1 MRYSLLT
8 LGLLIPSLGLA
19 APGRT
24 VDIRV
29 VDETGKPV
37 NQAQVLVHSGK
48 ENDLSDGGRAGF
60 KVLTDTEGRWSHEF
74 KPKWGLENIQVFLHE
89 DNPQREVYPI
99 WLEKFISYHR
109 QEASYDLTLPRI
121 IHPVNL
127 KAKIDS
133 MNYLG
138 VTSDDLKYTPHQI
151 TPGTPTGFDLD
162 VMQWLPPHGDGK
174 RADFEVSVKSVQLGW
189 QISERDLAW
198 HRQMKELSNDEIA
211 QRYGIWKRT
220 ATITFPRPG
229 DGILRS
235 PQFWPYCK
243 LKMPHRAP
251 EEGYLRELLLTEV
264 EERSEATPDYKKL
277 QHPHYSG
284 YYLRVRSKLDGAG
297 NVVSANYAKFML
309 PRVGIYGFGAIFFFN
324 PNENDTNLEYSGNN
338 LLWPRPEGESIFSRP
353 PAPPL
358 LDIRE
363 H

>member
-1 MRYSLLT
+1 MRYPLLT
-8 LGLLIPSLGLA
+8 LGLLLPLIGLA
-19 APGRT
+19 VPRRT

-37 NQAQVLVHSGK
+37 HQAQVLVHSGK
-48 ENDLSDGGRAGF
+48 ENDLSDAGRAGF

-174 RADFEVSVKSVQLGW
+174 RADFEVSVTSVQVGW
-189 QISERDLAW
+189 EISEGLLA
-198 HRQMKELSNDEIA
+198 HKIAMKRGTREELA
-211 QRYGIWKRT
+211 KQFGIWKRT

-229 DGILRS
+229 DGIIRS
-235 PQFWPYCK
+235 HQFWPYCK

-251 EEGYLRELLLTEV
+251 EEGYLRELLLTE
-264 EERSEATPDYKKL
+264 EEELSEATPDYKQL

>member
-1 MRYSLLT
+1 MRYPPLA
-8 LGLLIPSLGLA
+8 LGLLLPLLGLS

-29 VDETGKPV
+29 VDETGKPIRG
-37 NQAQVLVHSGK
+37 AQVLVHCGK
-48 ENDLSDGGRAGF
+48 ENDVSENGRTGF
-60 KVLTDTEGRWSHEF
+60 QELTDADGRWSHQF
-74 KPKWGLENIQVFLHE
+74 KPKWGLHNIQVFLHE
-89 DNPQREVYPI
+89 DDPQREVYPV
-99 WLEKFISYHR
+99 WLEKFISYH
-109 QEASYDLTLPRI
+109 QEKMSYDLTLPRI
-121 IHPVNL
+121 VHPVNL
-127 KAKIDS
+127 KAKTDS
-133 MNYLG
+133 MNYLA
-138 VTSDDLKYTPHQI
+138 VTTDDGKYTPQQI

-189 QISERDLAW
+189 RISEGDLAW
-198 HRQMKELSNDEIA
+198 YRQMKELSEAEIA
-211 QRYGIWKRT
+211 QRYGIWKKT
-220 ATITFPRPG
+220 AIITFPRPG
-229 DGILRS
+229 DGIIRS

-251 EEGYLRELLLTEV
+251 QEGYRREWVLN
-264 EERSEATPDYKKL
+264 EEEELSEETPDYKQL

-284 YYLRVRSKLDGAG
+284 YFLRVRSKLDGAG

-324 PNENDTNLEYSGNN
+324 PTENDTNLEYSGSN
-338 LLWPRPEGESIFSRP
+338 LLWPRPEGETIFSRP
-353 PAPPL
+353 PTPPL

>member
-1 MRYSLLT
+1 MRHPLLT
-8 LGLLIPSLGLA
+8 LGLLLPSLGFA

-37 NQAQVLVHSGK
+37 HQAQVLVHSGK

-99 WLEKFISYHR
+99 WLEKFISYRR

-174 RADFEVSVKSVQLGW
+174 RADFEISVTSTQVGW
-189 QISERDLAW
+189 EISEGLLA
-198 HRQMKELSNDEIA
+198 HKIAMKRGTREELA
-211 QRYGIWKRT
+211 KQFGIWKRT
-220 ATITFPRPG
+220 ATIIFPHPG
-229 DGILRS
+229 DGIIRS

-251 EEGYLRELLLTEV
+251 EEGYLRELVLTEV

-297 NVVSANYAKFML
+297 NVVSANYAKMML
-309 PRVGIYGFGAIFFFN
+309 PQIDINGFGATFFFN
-324 PNENDTNLEYSGNN
+324 PTENDTNLEYSGVN
-338 LLWPRPEGESIFSRP
+338 LLPRPKDSKGEPMHDFNEVGYTNR
-353 PAPPL
+353 
-358 LDIRE
+358 
-363 H
+363 

>member
-1 MRYSLLT
+1 MANRPLA
-8 LGLLIPSLGLA
+8 LGLLLPLIGLA

-37 NQAQVLVHSGK
+37 PQAQVLVHSGK
-48 ENDLSDGGRAGF
+48 ENDLSDAGRAGF
-60 KVLTDTEGRWSHEF
+60 KVLTDVDGRWSHTF

-109 QEASYDLTLPRI
+109 DKASYELTLPRI

-174 RADFEVSVKSVQLGW
+174 RADFEVSVTGTQVGW
-189 QISERDLAW
+189 TISEERLA
-198 HRQMKELSNDEIA
+198 HKIAMKRGTREELA
-211 QRYGIWKRT
+211 KQFGIWKRT

-229 DGILRS
+229 DGIIRS

-251 EEGYLRELLLTEV
+251 EEGYLRELLLTE
-264 EERSEATPDYKKL
+264 EEELSEATPDYKQL

>member
-1 MRYSLLT
+1 MANRLLT
-8 LGLLIPSLGLA
+8 LGLLLPSLGFS

-37 NQAQVLVHSGK
+37 PQAQVLVHSGK
-48 ENDLSDGGRAGF
+48 ENDLSDAGRAGF
-60 KVLTDTEGRWSHEF
+60 KVLTDADGRWSHTF

-127 KAKIDS
+127 KAKVKGMD
-133 MNYLG
+133 YTYKRRVDG
-138 VTSDDLKYTPHQI
+138 TSEDLSTPL
-151 TPGTPTGFDLD
+151 GTPIGFDLD

-198 HRQMKELSNDEIA
+198 HRQMKELSDDEIG
-211 QRYGIWKRT
+211 QRYGIWKRM
-220 ATITFPRPG
+220 ATITFPHQG
-229 DGILRS
+229 DGIIRS
-235 PQFWPYCK
+235 RQFWPYCK

-251 EEGYLRELLLTEV
+251 EDGYLRELVLTEV
-264 EERSEATPDYKKL
+264 EGPSEATPDYQKL

-297 NVVSANYAKFML
+297 NVVSANYAKFIL
-309 PRVGIYGFGAIFFFN
+309 PEIGTTGFGATFFFN
-324 PNENDTNLEYSGNN
+324 PTENDTNLEYSGVN
-338 LLWPRPEGESIFSRP
+338 LLPRPKDSKGEPMHDFNEVGYTDR
-353 PAPPL
+353 
-358 LDIRE
+358 
-363 H
+363 